1 MEDKIREM
9 HLIVLTRESK
19 KLDMELENLLLEKE
33 KLQLE
38 IKKIKVKL
46 MGGKVA
52 ISQMEVS
59 FGVVI
64 FPRGVPSLGYVHL
77 KHVVNE
83 CQRCELLL
91 WGVRVCFPGNL
102 QSENNWKCVKF

>member
-33 KLQLE
+33 RLQLE

-59 FGVVI
+59 FGVI

-83 CQRCELLL
+83 TSAK
-91 WGVRVCFPGNL
+91 GVSFSCGV
-102 QSENNWKCVKF
+102 